1 MRLSL
6 DSAWLDNIFSTEWRV
21 CCCYL
26 LNCKKKPLAGYWG
39 GVCLKASHFL
49 SLLGDIAQF
58 AVFIPANNN
67 KE

>member
-1 MRLSL
+1 MARL
-6 DSAWLDNIFSTEWRV
+6 
-21 CCCYL
+21 L
-26 LNCKKKPLAGYWG
+26 LLFTKLQKKPLAGYWG